1 MTFKQSGFSSRLY
14 KRFRRPVLIAG
25 VLVGGTSL
33 VAGSA
38 RATTWDSLCSFGPS
52 LSPTACTGPS
62 GTGWV
67 TLPSPGPI
75 APGNPPLQLGDKL
88 LNIVSYSFNNFI
100 SNSPVIP
107 SGQFNFNWNDAGTP
121 NFFNDDNWSV
131 RTVFDSTVTG
141 NPGTPATGTLNY
153 TLGVVGPTSQ
163 FSSVRVDSAST
174 GFGSSVLKTIIN
186 PPVSITSVNGGI
198 VDVPLSGIF
207 VDVTDTYSV
216 TNTGGMNSFN
226 NGYQQQDFIPNA
238 PGPLPLLG
246 IGAAF
251 GFSRRLRNRIKG
263 SRLA

>member
-38 RATTWDSLCSFGPS
+38 PATTWDSVCSFGPS

-62 GTGWV
+62 GTGWI
-67 TLPSPGPI
+67 TLPSPGPT

-100 SNSPVIP
+100 SNLPVIP

-121 NFFNDDNWSV
+121 SFSNDDNWSV

-141 NPGTPATGTLNY
+141 KPGTPATGTLNY

-163 FSSVRVDSAST
+163 FASVRVDSAST

-198 VDVPLSGIF
+198 VDVPLSGVF
-207 VDVTDTYSV
+207 VDVTDSYSV

-226 NGYQQQDFIPNA
+226 NGYQQQDIIPHV
-238 PGPLPLLG
+238 PGPLPLFG

>member
-1 MTFKQSGFSSRLY
+1 VPSS
-14 KRFRRPVLIAG
+14 
-25 VLVGGTSL
+25 
-33 VAGSA
+33 
-38 RATTWDSLCSFGPS
+38 PS
-52 LSPTACTGPS
+52 
-62 GTGWV
+62 
-67 TLPSPGPI
+67 
-75 APGNPPLQLGDKL
+75 APGVPPKQLGDKL
-88 LNIVSYSFNNFI
+88 LTILSYSFGNYI
-100 SNSPVIP
+100 AGSPVVP

-121 NFFNDDNWSV
+121 SLFNDDNWSV
-131 RTVFDSTVTG
+131 RTVFDATVTG

-153 TLGVVGPTSQ
+153 TLGVVGTTSE

-238 PGPLPLLG
+238 PGPLPLFG